1 MSDNHTKYS
10 VAVDRE
16 WHQWLM
22 ERSRVECRPV
32 KRIAADALRAYR
44 EVIERH
50 QAKLEVRA

>member
-1 MSDNHTKYS
+1 MKDHTKFS

-22 ERSRVECRPV
+22 ERSKVECRPV
-32 KRIAADALRAYR
+32 KAIAADALRAYR
-44 EVIERH
+44 AVIERH

>member
-1 MSDNHTKYS
+1 MNDNHTKYS